1 VKVLCAATKAPWP
14 PRDGGRL
21 LLLETL
27 KALAA
32 VDQRVDLVA
41 PVDPEVDDP
50 ATIERELAPYC
61 APHLVP
67 SGTPGAFATLL
78 RAAWTGTPLSIA
90 RHARASVRERV
101 ARLLEKDSYDVV
113 HAEQLQALDACA
125 PAARRGIPI
134 VLRAQN
140 VESHLWSMRGAGL
153 GRFLFRREGSR
164 LAAWERRA
172 LTRVAATVA
181 LTAGDAE
188 RLRALD
194 GRTALHVVPAPFP
207 GLLPAGPEALPGKPC
222 VLLLGSAGWR
232 PNEDGAAWFLEEMWP
247 EILRRLPA
255 AQVHVFGLGRRQG
268 PGIHVH
274 PPPSESCRA
283 FPPDGVMVVPLRA
296 ASGVRMKILEAWAR
310 GVPVVATPQAAAGLD
325 SEDGRDLL
333 LARDGPGFAQALA
346 TLHEDPGT
354 RGRLVEAGRAAL
366 RNRHDPRRIA
376 KAMVAV
382 YEQAQGGTAR

>member
-41 PVDPEVDDP
+41 PVDPDVDDP

-61 APHLVP
+61 APHLVA
-67 SGTPGAFATLL
+67 SGTPGTFATLL
-78 RAAWTGTPLSIA
+78 RGACTGTPLSIA

-101 ARLLEKDSYDVV
+101 ARLLEKHSYAVV

-125 PAARRGIPI
+125 LATRRGIPV

-140 VESHLWSMRGAGL
+140 VESDLWSVRGKGFGRLLFGL
-153 GRFLFRREGSR
+153 EGSR

-172 LTRVAATVA
+172 LTRVAATLA

-194 GRTALHVVPAPFP
+194 GRSALHVVRAPFP
-207 GLLPAGPEALPGKPC
+207 GVLPAGPEALPGKPC
-222 VLLLGSAGWR
+222 VVLLGSAGWG
-232 PNEDGAAWFLEEMWP
+232 PNEDGAAWFLDEMWP
-247 EILRRLPA
+247 EIIRRLPA
-255 AQVHVFGLGRRQG
+255 AEVHVFGLRGQG

-274 PPPSESCRA
+274 PAPAESCRA
-283 FPPDGVMVVPLRA
+283 FPPDGVMVVPLRT

-310 GVPVVATPQAAAGLD
+310 GVPVVATPEAAAGLD
-325 SEDGRDLL
+325 FEDGRDLL
-333 LARDGPGFAQALA
+333 LARDGAGFAQALA
-346 TLHEDPGT
+346 SLHAHSGT

-366 RNRHDPRRIA
+366 RNHHDPTRIA
-376 KAMVAV
+376 KAIVAV
-382 YEQAQGGTAR
+382 YEQARRGTAR